1 MSRERLTRNE
11 NRVMEYLKTHHLP
24 TSAELS
30 EKLKLPLST
39 VYRALNGIGAE
50 RQKTG
55 KRQFG
60 YFLPNLPIPE
70 KTDNEKALDL
80 LNEAQAC
87 INMARHMLSG
97 SAMGG
102 FLKLE

>member
-1 MSRERLTRNE
+1 MTRERPTRNE

-24 TSAELS
+24 TAIELS
-30 EKLKLPLST
+30 ETLKLPLST
-39 VYRALNGIGAE
+39 TYRALNGIGAE

-60 YFLPNLPIPE
+60 YFLPELPIPE

-80 LNEAQAC
+80 LNEAQAR
-87 INMARHMLSG
+87 ITAARHLLSG